1 MLWACW
7 ISCCVG
13 VCVWWESEKDSM
25 ENTVES
31 EGIETWKLTLS
42 MSSWLTAEFTAP
54 SLWAWQQHSQCPH
67 LYMPKPMEK
76 VSECI
81 LPLCWKLTLPLL
93 ASIRDEHSLSQ
104 KPLVFRSHRIQ
115 HRVAIYKMPQ
125 IFFFKSS
132 VTDLDSVNFLLCFF
146 LSRWLAMCLIS
157 QLSPVSC
164 FFFCISP
171 PCFYQALWVCP
182 PALLTLAEGQM
193 AWMRWLVWFWSDL
206 RQKEPKTRP
215 ILLSHLVELRGF
227 QTPRL
232 VGWFCTIQGHVP
244 FCLCG
249 PLSLFPIWLFLFLGV
264 FLSLASVCPHH
275 VLHLPLSL
283 SPPLIIFPF
292 SFSKNSGKGTVPG
305 PESFF
310 WLSYTID
317 KWPWSIGVL
326 RILNG
331 HS

>member
-1 MLWACW
+1 MIEWERQHGEYSRVRGNRDLEAHTIHEQLAYRRIHGTFTLGLTAAQPTSSPVYAKAHGKGQWMYTSPLLKAD
-7 ISCCVG
+7 SASVG
-13 VCVWWESEKDSM
+13 IHQRW
-25 ENTVES
+25 T
-31 EGIETWKLTLS
+31 LTLS
-42 MSSWLTAEFTAP
+42 ETTCVQITQDSAQSG
-54 SLWAWQQHSQCPH
+54 H
-67 LYMPKPMEK
+67 
-76 VSECI
+76 
-81 LPLCWKLTLPLL
+81 
-93 ASIRDEHSLSQ
+93 
-104 KPLVFRSHRIQ
+104 IQ
-115 HRVAIYKMPQ
+115 DATDF
-125 IFFFKSS
+125 FFFKSS
-132 VTDLDSVNFLLCFF
+132 VTDLDSVNFLFCFF
-146 LSRWLAMCLIS
+146 LSRWLAMHLIS
-157 QLSPVSC
+157 QLSPVSY

-193 AWMRWLVWFWSDL
+193 AWMRRLVWFWSDL

-249 PLSLFPIWLFLFLGV
+249 PLSLFPIWLLLFPGV

-292 SFSKNSGKGTVPG
+292 SFSKNSRKGTVPG

-331 HS
+331 HN